1 MKILILAENYPH
13 PSHPETQAFIHTR
26 NIFYQSKGLDFSVI
40 SFRANEAYEIDGI
53 KVFPPSIISAINS
66 VDLCISHAPNIR
78 NHIRFL
84 KKHLRKIHKILFV
97 FHGYEALYTKNRSIA
112 PDRKLSRHFAKYLAN
127 ILYDVIKIP
136 LLKSSIKK
144 LKDRLPVHSVIVSES
159 LLDDMV
165 KDMGCS
171 EGFFRPFSIINN
183 PINPIFNEKSYS
195 YKGNE
200 DIICIRSLDDKKY
213 GADLFI
219 ELARKTPDRNFHLFG
234 KGSAY
239 KGVPMPENLTIIQQF
254 FRAEDIVNLLDKYK
268 AGILF
273 TRWDSQGIL
282 ACEFA
287 AYGIP
292 LITSDLPICH
302 EMLKDYP
309 NVAFVSNNLDFDLN
323 TILKEIPQA
332 TEKNIR
338 FTYEETAQQELN
350 LIYDILKDSTCV
362 V

>member
-1 MKILILAENYPH
+1 
-13 PSHPETQAFIHTR
+13 
-26 NIFYQSKGLDFSVI
+26 
-40 SFRANEAYEIDGI
+40 
-53 KVFPPSIISAINS
+53 
-66 VDLCISHAPNIR
+66 
-78 NHIRFL
+78 
-84 KKHLRKIHKILFV
+84 
-97 FHGYEALYTKNRSIA
+97 
-112 PDRKLSRHFAKYLAN
+112 
-127 ILYDVIKIP
+127 
-136 LLKSSIKK
+136 
-144 LKDRLPVHSVIVSES
+144 
-159 LLDDMV
+159 
-165 KDMGCS
+165 
-171 EGFFRPFSIINN
+171 
-183 PINPIFNEKSYS
+183 
-195 YKGNE
+195 
-200 DIICIRSLDDKKY
+200 
-213 GADLFI
+213 
-219 ELARKTPDRNFHLFG
+219 
-234 KGSAY
+234 
-239 KGVPMPENLTIIQQF
+239 MPENLTIIQQF